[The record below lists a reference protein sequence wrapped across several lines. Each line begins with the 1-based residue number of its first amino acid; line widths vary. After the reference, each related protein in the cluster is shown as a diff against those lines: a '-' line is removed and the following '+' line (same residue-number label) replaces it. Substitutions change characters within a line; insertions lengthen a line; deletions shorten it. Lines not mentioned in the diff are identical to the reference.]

1 MQPAF
6 MTAINTL
13 SEILEQRDNVY
24 KQYVAEGSQPIII
37 KTLDRGNQTPAKN
50 PLLMVW
56 QDLNT
61 QALAYMDS
69 LGLTARGLRK
79 IIDKRDI
86 KSDGGAFFEDFI
98 SNIER
103 EFDESEGKK

>member
-6 MTAINTL
+6 TTAISTL

-24 KQYVAEGSQPIII
+24 KQYVAEGAQPIII
-37 KTLDRGNQTPAKN
+37 KTLDRGNQNPAKN

-86 KSDGGAFFEDFI
+86 KGNGGSFFEDI
-98 SNIER
+98 LKDLEEEMQR
-103 EFDESEGKK
+103 E